1 VFRKRWGLIA
11 AIFVLALWVLVL
23 PFSFF
28 DPNLNPIAVLLPHRL
43 EGPSW
48 EFWFGVDPNGQSIG
62 ALLIKGASTS
72 LIVSVATVACCL
84 GVGIPLGAVAGYFG
98 GWWDIILTRI
108 MDILL
113 AFPPLILPI
122 AMMAFWGSGFVNV
135 ILALSLTGWVSYA
148 RLVRG
153 QFLAIK
159 EREYIQS
166 ARALGAS
173 NGRIMTKH
181 IFPNTVGPL
190 VVQGTFSLATV
201 ILAEAG
207 LSFLGLGVGGASW
220 GSMLNQGK
228 DYLISNPGMV
238 FFPSLAIF
246 TVVMG
251 LNVWGEL
258 LRKRFEVKKRG

>member
-1 VFRKRWGLIA
+1 MFRINYSLYGA
-11 AIFVLALWVLVL
+11 VFVLVLWILVL
-23 PFSFF
+23 PFSFW
-28 DPNLNPIAVLLPHRL
+28 DPNLNPIPVWLSHRL

-48 EFWFGVDPNGQSIG
+48 AFWFGVDPNGQSVG
-62 ALLIKGASTS
+62 ALLVKGASTS
-72 LIVSVATVACCL
+72 LIVSVATVVCCL
-84 GVGIPLGAVAGYFG
+84 GVGIPLGAMAGYFG
-98 GWWDIILTRI
+98 GWWDTILTRI

-122 AMMAFWGSGFVNV
+122 AMMAFLGSGFINV

-148 RLVRG
+148 KLVRG

-159 EREYIQS
+159 EREFVQS
-166 ARALGAS
+166 ARALGATH
-173 NGRIMTKH
+173 GRIMAKH

-220 GSMLNQGK
+220 GSMLNVGK
-228 DYLISNPGMV
+228 DYLISNPGLV

-258 LRKRFEVKKRG
+258 LRKRFEIKRG